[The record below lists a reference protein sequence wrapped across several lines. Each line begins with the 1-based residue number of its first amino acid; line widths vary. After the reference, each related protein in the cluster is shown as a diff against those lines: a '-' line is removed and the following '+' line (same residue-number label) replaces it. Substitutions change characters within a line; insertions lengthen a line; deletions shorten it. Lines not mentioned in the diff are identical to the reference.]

1 MNKPVVIS
9 RSLSILSNIS
19 SSTLY
24 LKKLGLQRFGL
35 FASTE
40 KTMSIFVYQKRPLSD
55 DDEKKINVR
64 KSFDLNTL
72 ILPALIH
79 TRIETTEI
87 S

>member
-1 MNKPVVIS
+1 M
-9 RSLSILSNIS
+9 SLVRKQKDI
-19 SSTLY
+19 
-24 LKKLGLQRFGL
+24 
-35 FASTE
+35 
-40 KTMSIFVYQKRPLSD
+40 VYWYTIEETAFSD
-55 DDEKKINVR
+55 DDKKKKKKTNVR